1 MDILWFNFILGL
13 IFFSFLFLG
22 MVMFDNEFER
32 RGNKIYTKD
41 EIEPQ
46 RIPKHC

>member
-1 MDILWFNFILGL
+1 MVQFYPWFNFFVL
-13 IFFSFLFLG
+13 FLFLG
-22 MVMFDNEFER
+22 MVMFDNEFET

>member
-1 MDILWFNFILGL
+1 MVQFYPWFNF
-13 IFFSFLFLG
+13 FVFFLFLG
-22 MVMFDNEFER
+22 MVMFDNEFET